1 MFKHIVMW
9 NIKEGY
15 DKKEVHHNIRNDLRS
30 LMDIIP
36 EIYDLD
42 VLENVLEGNNR
53 DIILIA
59 EFKKKEDFLVYK
71 THPEHLKV
79 VEYIKSTCT
88 DRVVIDVE
96 I

>member
-15 DKKEVHHNIRNDLRS
+15 DKKEVHHKIRNDLRS

-36 EIYDLD
+36 EIHDLD
-42 VLENVLEGNNR
+42 VLENVVEGNNR
-53 DIILIA
+53 DIILLS
-59 EFKKKEDFLVYK
+59 EFETEEDFLVYK

-79 VEYIKSTCT
+79 VEYIKSTCM
-88 DRVVIDVE
+88 DRSVIDIKE
-96 I
+96 